1 MTNFSIFESREMEN
15 INIVISGKCVDKF
28 EDDGATGG

>member
-1 MTNFSIFESREMEN
+1 MEN

-28 EDDGATGG
+28 EDDEAIGGFSKYAEITNK